1 MKYAGNMENIF
12 KKVDAIS
19 SSEIVES
26 IKIFGASKSIVPYFT
41 IAIPT
46 YKRSN
51 TLKETLESAL
61 CQEEFM
67 DYDIIVVDNNPER
80 GDETEVFM
88 QSYRD
93 NSKVSYF
100 KNSQNLGMAGNWNKC
115 ILLSTSERIILV
127 HDDDILSPYA
137 LDTFCK
143 ISKYLPNDWALFKP
157 NFKRFSNKTELSF
170 ETYTKITLREL
181 EVCDFFAG
189 DAVGA
194 PTVILL
200 NRDKMIDIGGVKID
214 YFPCIDYVMSL
225 QATIFHRTFIAPTC
239 YLGGYRVSVNESLS
253 VQTMNH
259 FFDMRTQ
266 ISNVVM
272 CHYHIPV
279 FCKKIIHTF
288 NFDEVFEWVKWY
300 YNMPDYKYALPK
312 DEVCHLTGMQSI
324 LARKIY
330 IVIIRI
336 FTIGH
341 KKKIS
346 L

>member
-1 MKYAGNMENIF
+1 MENIF
-12 KKVDAIS
+12 KRIDAIS
-19 SSEIVES
+19 SSEVVES
-26 IKIFGASKSIVPYFT
+26 IKIFGTSRNIVPYFT

-46 YKRSN
+46 YKRWN

-61 CQEEFM
+61 YQKEFV

-93 NSKVSYF
+93 NFQVSYF
-100 KNSQNLGMAGNWNKC
+100 KNSENLGMAGNWNKC
-115 ILLSTSERIILV
+115 FLLSTSERMILV

-143 ISKYLPNDWALFKP
+143 ISKHLPNDWALFKP
-157 NFKRFSNKTELSF
+157 NFKRFCNKSELSF
-170 ETYTKITLREL
+170 ETYTNIVLREL
-181 EVCDFFAG
+181 DVCDFFTG

-200 NRDKMIDIGGVKID
+200 NREKMIDIGGVKKE

-225 QATIFHRTFIAPTC
+225 QATVFHRTFIAPAC
-239 YLGGYRVSVNESLS
+239 CLGGYRVSVNESLS

-259 FFDMRTQ
+259 YFDMKTQ

-272 CHYHIPV
+272 HHYHIPA
-279 FCKKIIHTF
+279 FLRKIIHAFTF
-288 NFDEVFEWVKWY
+288 DAVYAWVKWY
-300 YNMPDYKYALPK
+300 YNMPDYEYTPAK
-312 DEVCHLTGMQSI
+312 DAAYHLTRMQSI

-330 IVIIRI
+330 IIIIKI
-336 FTIGH
+336 FTIRN
-341 KKKIS
+341 KSKIS